1 MLGLRRAEGCQ
12 VDLHQGDPARF
23 VSDLVIERVERLPD
37 AARAGIRH
45 VVLVPAAAEDPG
57 RALEA
62 VRSFVF
68 ARELRGRVARITV
81 MLDTAERYDAFQA
94 ALFDAF
100 PEAL

>member
-23 VSDLVIERVERLPD
+23 VADLVVERVERLAD
-37 AARAGIRH
+37 AAQGGVRH
-45 VVLVPAAAEDPG
+45 VVYVPDATVDPAAAM
-57 RALEA
+57 AA

-68 ARELRGRVARITV
+68 ARDLRGRVARITV

-94 ALFDAF
+94 ALFQAF